1 MGLFDL
7 NSIGT
12 GIGNIASGI
21 GNLAKN
27 AIGAL
32 PSILDPSGSRLSI
45 ANLMKGGGSRAAAA
59 AAAAQGEVRVN
70 FGSSGKL
77 TAIDSDWR
85 VRIGVSPSSGIF
97 YTGNNSGMMGPL
109 VATGGVIFPYTPSIT
124 TSYSAGYSSQKST
137 HSNYPSFFY
146 ENSEVS
152 AIQLAGD
159 FTVQT
164 MAEGQYLLA
173 CIYFFRASTKMFFGG
188 GPNAGNP
195 PPILYLDGYGDH
207 YFPHVPCLLTS
218 FQHTMSPDVDY
229 MEIPGTEGYEGFKTR
244 VPTVSQIQIGLQPV
258 YSRVAQSKFDLD
270 AFARGDLV
278 KGNGGFM

>member
-1 MGLFDL
+1 MALFDL
-7 NSIGT
+7 NSIGN
-12 GIGNIASGI
+12 GIGNM
-21 GNLAKN
+21 AKS

-45 ANLMKGGGSRAAAA
+45 ANLLKGGGSRAAKA
-59 AAAAQGEVRVN
+59 AAAAQGEVLVN
-70 FGSSGKL
+70 FESSRSGSSGNQ
-77 TAIDSDWR
+77 TEIDSDWR

-97 YTGNNSGMMGPL
+97 YTGGDSGIMNPL
-109 VATGGVIFPYTPSIT
+109 SATGGVIFPYTPSIT
-124 TSYSAGYSSQKST
+124 TSYTAGYSSQKTT
-137 HSNYPSFFY
+137 HSNYPAFFY

-159 FTVQT
+159 FTVQSIE
-164 MAEGQYLLA
+164 EGQYLLA
-173 CIYFFRASTKMFFGG
+173 SIYFFRASTKMFFGG
-188 GPNAGNP
+188 GSHPGNP
-195 PPILYLDGYGDH
+195 PPILYLDGYGTH

-229 MEIPGTEGYEGFKTR
+229 MEIPGLGGAKTR
-244 VPTVSQIQIGLQPV
+244 VPTVSQIQLGLQPV

-270 AFARGDLV
+270 AFARGELI